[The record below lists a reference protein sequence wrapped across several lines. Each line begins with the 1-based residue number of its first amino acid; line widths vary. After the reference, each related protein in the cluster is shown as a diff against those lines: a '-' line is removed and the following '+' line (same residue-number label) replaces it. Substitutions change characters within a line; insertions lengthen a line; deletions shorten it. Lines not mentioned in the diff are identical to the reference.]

1 MLFQLILN
9 LTASGVRIFFQKLKD
24 TVSFSQVRLGAHGRI
39 DSAESR
45 VEWDIRGN
53 RGRERTQKRAE
64 DGVRAVVRVLRRLP
78 CTRQPRMDC
87 D

>member
-9 LTASGVRIFFQKLKD
+9 FTASGIRIFFQKLKD
-24 TVSFSQVRLGAHGRI
+24 TVSFSQVRTGAHSRI

-53 RGRERTQKRAE
+53 RGRVRTQKRAE
-64 DGVRAVVRVLRRLP
+64 DGARAVV
-78 CTRQPRMDC
+78 
-87 D
+87 